1 MSTEILINATLEETR
16 VAIMEGNQVQQI
28 FTERDKERGLVG
40 NIYKG
45 RVVRVLPGM
54 QAAFVDIGL
63 EKSAFLYVGDV
74 LDPDKRYE
82 DILGDDGDDGG
93 ERGSDRGG
101 RRGGRRQHRPIDSLL
116 KVGDDIIV
124 QVSKEPIS
132 TKGPRVTMYV
142 SLPGRY
148 LVYMPAVRHVGISR
162 RISSDRE
169 RKRLREIVETL
180 ATTNGGYIVR
190 TVSAGVLEEEFT
202 SDMAFLEL
210 LWANILKK
218 WSCLKAPVLLHM
230 DLDLTFRAVRD
241 LFTPDIDRMIIDS
254 RSHYERV
261 MEFVETYLPSVAERV
276 FLYEGEAPLFEFFN
290 VESELSR
297 ALGRRVW
304 LKSGGYLVIDTAEAL
319 TVIDV
324 NTGRY
329 VGKTGSL
336 EDTIT
341 KTNLEAVKEI
351 AHQLRFRNI
360 GGIII
365 IDFIDMDEAGNREK
379 VFSALQQAVAQDKA
393 RINLYKMSELGLVE
407 MSRQRKRENLQQVHC
422 EPCRHCD
429 GRGFTKSSTTVAYE
443 LFREVRRSAAKYPE
457 KTLMLSVHP
466 TVAAMIQEEERV
478 HLEALENEVRKHLV
492 LKKDANLHL
501 ENFAIAPERKRGRRA
516 ERGSAG
522 QAGAAV

>member
-1 MSTEILINATLEETR
+1 MSTELLISADREETR
-16 VAIMEGNQVQQI
+16 VALMEGNQVQQLL
-28 FTERDKERGLVG
+28 TEREKGRGLVG

-45 RVVRVLPGM
+45 KVVRVLPGM

-74 LDPDKRYE
+74 QDPDRRYE
-82 DILGDDGDDGG
+82 DLIGVAVDEGAPGRDGKP
-93 ERGSDRGG
+93 RG
-101 RRGGRRQHRPIDSLL
+101 RRNHRPIETLL
-116 KVGDDIIV
+116 KGGDDVIV

-148 LVYMPAVRHVGISR
+148 LVFMPAIRHIGISR

-169 RKRLREIVETL
+169 RKRLRDIVETL

-190 TVSAGVLEEEFT
+190 TVSSGVAEEEFA

-210 LWANILKK
+210 LWSNILKK
-218 WSCLKAPVLLHM
+218 WSCLNAPALLHM
-230 DLDLTFRAVRD
+230 DMDLIFRAVRD
-241 LFTPDIDRMIIDS
+241 MFTPDVARLIIDS
-254 RSHYERV
+254 KADYERV
-261 MEFVETYLPSVAERV
+261 MEFVETYLPSVADRV
-276 FLYEGEAPLFEFFN
+276 ALYEGDQTLFEFFN
-290 VESELSR
+290 VETELSR

-304 LKSGGYLVIDTAEAL
+304 LKSGGYIIIDTAEAL

-341 KTNLEAVKEI
+341 KTNMEAVKEI

-365 IDFIDMDEAGNREK
+365 IDFIDMDEAANRDR
-379 VFSALQQAVAQDKA
+379 VYTALQQAVASDKA
-393 RINLYKMSELGLVE
+393 RTNLYKMSELGLVE
-407 MSRQRKRENLQQVHC
+407 MSRQRKRENLQQLHC
-422 EPCRHCD
+422 ESCRYCD
-429 GRGFTKSSTTVAYE
+429 GRGFTKSPTTVVYDM
-443 LFREVRRSAAKYPE
+443 FREVRRTAATYPE
-457 KTLMLSVHP
+457 KTLVL
-466 TVAAMIQEEERV
+466 TVNPVVATLLAEEERD
-478 HLEALENEVRKHLV
+478 HLDALQNDVRKHLIV
-492 LKKDANLHL
+492 RKDSGMHL
-501 ENFAIAPERKRGRRA
+501 ENYGVSVNRKGGGRGR
-516 ERGSAG
+516 GNNN
-522 QAGAAV
+522 Q

>member
-1 MSTEILINATLEETR
+1 MSTEILINATPEETR
-16 VAIMEGNQVQQI
+16 VAIMDGNQVQQI
-28 FTERDKERGLVG
+28 FTERDKDRGLVG

-45 RVVRVLPGM
+45 KVVRVLPGM

-82 DILGDDGDDGG
+82 DLMGGDG
-93 ERGSDRGG
+93 EDRTIDRGG
-101 RRGGRRQHRPIDSLL
+101 KRGRRNHRPIETLL
-116 KVGDDIIV
+116 RSGDDVIV

-148 LVYMPAVRHVGISR
+148 LVYMPAIRHIGISR

-169 RKRLREIVETL
+169 RKRLRDIVDTL

-190 TVSAGVLEEEFT
+190 TVSAGVLEEEFA

-218 WSCLKAPVLLHM
+218 WNCLAAPCLLHM

-241 LFTPDIDRMIIDS
+241 LFTPDVDRMIIDS
-254 RSHYERV
+254 KSHYERV
-261 MEFVETYLPSVAERV
+261 MAFTETYLPSVAERV
-276 FLYEGEAPLFEFFN
+276 FLYEGESPLLEFFN
-290 VESELSR
+290 VENEIAR

-341 KTNLEAVKEI
+341 KTNMEAVKEI

-365 IDFIDMDEAGNREK
+365 IDFIDMDEASNREK
-379 VFSALQQAVAQDKA
+379 VFAALQQAVSTDKA
-393 RINLYKMSELGLVE
+393 RINLYKVSELGLVE
-407 MSRQRKRENLQQVHC
+407 MSRQRKRENLQQLHC

-429 GRGFTKSSTTVAYE
+429 GRGFTKSPTTIAYE
-443 LFREVRRSAAKYPE
+443 LFREVRRVAAGFSE
-457 KTLMLSVHP
+457 KTLVLSVHP
-466 TVAAMIQEEERV
+466 AVAALINDEERG
-478 HLEALENEVRKHLV
+478 HLESLENEVRKHLV
-492 LKKDANLHL
+492 VKRDNNLQL
-501 ENFAIAPERKRGRRA
+501 ESYSVGPERKRARRSSGRGG
-516 ERGSAG
+516 ERSSTK
-522 QAGAAV
+522 AAS

>member
-1 MSTEILINATLEETR
+1 VSLEILINATREETR
-16 VAIMEGNQVQQI
+16 VALLEGNQVQQLL
-28 FTERDKERGLVG
+28 TERAKDRGVVG

-74 LDPDKRYE
+74 LDPEKRYE
-82 DILGDDGDDGG
+82 DVVGEVAEEEPDRASGG
-93 ERGSDRGG
+93 GGGRGG
-101 RRGGRRQHRPIDSLL
+101 RARRTFRPIEQLL
-116 KVGDDIIV
+116 KSGDDVIV

-148 LVYMPAVRHVGISR
+148 LVFMPAVRHVGISR

-169 RKRLREIVETL
+169 RRRLREIVDRL

-190 TVSAGVLEEEFT
+190 TVSSGVPEEEF
-202 SDMAFLEL
+202 SADMAFLEL

-218 WSCLKAPVLLHM
+218 WQYLAAPCLLHM

-241 LFTPDIDRMIIDS
+241 LFTTEVDRLVIDAKAQ
-254 RSHYERV
+254 YERV
-261 MEFVETYLPSVAERV
+261 VEFVNTYLPSVAERV
-276 FLYEGEAPLFEFFN
+276 FHYEGEAPLFEYFN
-290 VESELSR
+290 IEAEISR
-297 ALGRRVW
+297 ALGQRVW
-304 LKSGGYLVIDTAEAL
+304 LKSGGYLIIDTTEAL

-336 EDTIT
+336 EETIT

-351 AHQLRFRNI
+351 AHQLQFRNI

-365 IDFIDMDEAGNREK
+365 IDFIDMDEAANRER
-379 VFSALQQAVAQDKA
+379 VTQAMQQAVAQDKA
-393 RINLYKMSELGLVE
+393 RINLYRMSDLGLVE
-407 MSRQRKRENLQQVHC
+407 MSRQRKRENLQQLHC
-422 EPCRHCD
+422 EACRTCD
-429 GRGFTKSSTTVAYE
+429 GRGYTKSPTTVAYE
-443 LFREVRRSAAKYPE
+443 MFREIRRMARTVPGKQLTVA
-457 KTLMLSVHP
+457 VHP
-466 TVAAMIQEEERV
+466 VVADLLMGEERGN
-478 HLEALENEVRKHLV
+478 LAALEDEVRKELV
-492 LKKDANLHL
+492 VQPDRELYIEAYQIHGG
-501 ENFAIAPERKRGRRA
+501 RSGRGRR
-516 ERGSAG
+516 
-522 QAGAAV
+522 

>member
-1 MSTEILINATLEETR
+1 VSTEILINATREETR
-16 VAIMEGNQVQQI
+16 VALLEGNQTQQL
-28 FTERDKERGLVG
+28 FTERAKDRGIVG

-54 QAAFVDIGL
+54 QAAFVDIGM

-74 LDPDKRYE
+74 LDPEKRYE
-82 DILGDDGDDGG
+82 DVVGGEESDDDG
-93 ERGSDRGG
+93 ERSQGRGRQ
-101 RRGGRRQHRPIDSLL
+101 RRTYRPIEQLL
-116 KVGDDIIV
+116 KGGDEVVV

-148 LVYMPAVRHVGISR
+148 LVFMPHVRHVGISR

-169 RKRLREIVETL
+169 RRRLRDIVEQL

-190 TVSAGVLEEEFT
+190 TVSAGVPEEEFAA
-202 SDMAFLEL
+202 DMAFLEL

-218 WSCLKAPVLLHM
+218 WQYLSAPCLLHV

-241 LFTPDIDRMIIDS
+241 LFTPDVDRLIIDA
-254 RSHYERV
+254 RPYYERV
-261 MEFVETYLPSVAERV
+261 LEFVETYLPSVADRV
-276 FLYEGEAPLFEFFN
+276 FHYEGDLPLFEYFN
-290 VESELSR
+290 IEAEISR

-304 LKSGGYLVIDTAEAL
+304 LKSGGYIIIDTTEAL
-319 TVIDV
+319 TVVDV

-351 AHQLRFRNI
+351 AHQLQFRNI

-365 IDFIDMDEAGNREK
+365 IDFIDMDEAANRDR
-379 VFSALQQAVAQDKA
+379 VFTALQQAVAQDKA
-393 RINLYKMSELGLVE
+393 RINLYKMSDLGLVE
-407 MSRQRKRENLQQVHC
+407 MSRQRKRENLQQLHC
-422 EPCRHCD
+422 EPCRTCE
-429 GRGFTKSSTTVAYE
+429 GKGYTKSPTTVVYE
-443 LFREVRRSAAKYPE
+443 MFRELRRLTATLPAKQLTVAVHPAVADLLMGEEQANLAAVEDEIRKQLVIRADRGLHIESYEIQGARGRPVRRQP
-457 KTLMLSVHP
+457 
-466 TVAAMIQEEERV
+466 
-478 HLEALENEVRKHLV
+478 
-492 LKKDANLHL
+492 
-501 ENFAIAPERKRGRRA
+501 
-516 ERGSAG
+516 
-522 QAGAAV
+522 

>member
-1 MSTEILINATLEETR
+1 MSTEILINATTEETR
-16 VAIMEGNQVQQI
+16 VAIMEGSQVQQI

-82 DILGDDGDDGG
+82 DLMGGDGDD
-93 ERGSDRGG
+93 RTIDRGG
-101 RRGGRRQHRPIDSLL
+101 KRGRRNHRPIETLL
-116 KVGDDIIV
+116 RSGDDVIV

-148 LVYMPAVRHVGISR
+148 LVYMPAIRHIGISR

-169 RKRLREIVETL
+169 RKRLRDIVETL

-190 TVSAGVLEEEFT
+190 TVSTGVLEEEFT

-218 WSCLKAPVLLHM
+218 WGCLAAPCLLHM

-254 RSHYERV
+254 KSHYERV
-261 MEFVETYLPSVAERV
+261 MDFTETYLPSVAERV
-276 FLYEGEAPLFEFFN
+276 FEYEGETPLFEFFN
-290 VESELSR
+290 VETELSR

-341 KTNLEAVKEI
+341 KTNMEAVKEI

-365 IDFIDMDEAGNREK
+365 IDFIDMDEAANRER
-379 VFSALQQAVAQDKA
+379 VFSTLQRAVSTDKA

-422 EPCRHCD
+422 EPCRHCE
-429 GRGFTKSSTTVAYE
+429 GRGFTKSPTTIAYE
-443 LFREVRRSAAKYPE
+443 IFREVRRSAAKYPE
-457 KTLMLSVHP
+457 KTLVLSVSS
-466 TVAAMIQEEERV
+466 TVANMLNEEERG
-478 HLEALENEVRKHLV
+478 HLGALENEVRKHLV
-492 LKKDANLHL
+492 VKRDNNLHQ
-501 ENFAIAPERKRGRRA
+501 ENFSIAPERKRARRSGGRSG
-516 ERGSAG
+516 EKP
-522 QAGAAV
+522 GAKATT

>member
-1 MSTEILINATLEETR
+1 VSIEILINATREETR
-16 VAIMEGNQVQQI
+16 VALLEGNQIQQL
-28 FTERDKERGLVG
+28 FTERDKDRGIVG

-54 QAAFVDIGL
+54 QAAFVDIGM

-74 LDPDKRYE
+74 LDPEKRYE
-82 DILGDDGDDGG
+82 DVVASGDDSDDD
-93 ERGSDRGG
+93 SDRGG
-101 RRGGRRQHRPIDSLL
+101 GGREGRGRTRRTYRPIEQLL
-116 KVGDDIIV
+116 KSGDEVVV

-148 LVYMPAVRHVGISR
+148 LVFMPAVRHIGISR

-169 RKRLREIVETL
+169 RRRLRDIVESL

-190 TVSAGVLEEEFT
+190 TVSAGVPEEEFAA
-202 SDMAFLEL
+202 DMAFLEL

-218 WSCLKAPVLLHM
+218 WQYLSAPVLLHK

-241 LFTPDIDRMIIDS
+241 LFTSEVDRLIIDAKPY
-254 RSHYERV
+254 YERV
-261 MEFVETYLPSVAERV
+261 LEFVETYLPSVADRV
-276 FLYEGEAPLFEFFN
+276 FHYEGEVPLFEYFN
-290 VESELSR
+290 IETEISR

-304 LKSGGYLVIDTAEAL
+304 LKSGGYIIIDTTEAL

-336 EDTIT
+336 EDTIS

-351 AHQLRFRNI
+351 AHQLQFRNI

-365 IDFIDMDEAGNREK
+365 IDFIDMDEAANRER
-379 VFSALQQAVAQDKA
+379 VFAALQQAVAQDKA
-393 RINLYKMSELGLVE
+393 RINLYKMSDLGLVE
-407 MSRQRKRENLQQVHC
+407 MSRQRKRENLQQLHC
-422 EPCRHCD
+422 EPCRACE
-429 GRGFTKSSTTVAYE
+429 GRGYTKSPTTVSYE
-443 LFREVRRSAAKYPE
+443 MFREIRRIAAGLPAKQL
-457 KTLMLSVHP
+457 TVAVHP
-466 TVAAMIQEEERV
+466 VVADMLMGEEQA
-478 HLEALENEVRKHLV
+478 HLEALEDEVRKQIV
-492 LKKDANLHL
+492 VRPDRGLHI
-501 ENFAIAPERKRGRRA
+501 ESYEIQGTRGRPPR
-516 ERGSAG
+516 R
-522 QAGAAV
+522 QV

>member
-1 MSTEILINATLEETR
+1 MSTEILINATREETR
-16 VAIMEGNQVQQI
+16 VAVVEGNETQQL
-28 FTERDKERGLVG
+28 FTERAKERGIVG

-45 RVVRVLPGM
+45 KVVRVLPGM

-63 EKSAFLYVGDV
+63 DKSAFLYVGDV
-74 LDPDKRYE
+74 LDPEKRYE
-82 DILGDDGDDGG
+82 DVVTDDGDGG
-93 ERGSDRGG
+93 GGRGG
-101 RRGGRRQHRPIDSLL
+101 GRGRARRSYRPIEKLL
-116 KVGDDIIV
+116 KGGDDIIV

-148 LVYMPAVRHVGISR
+148 LVFMPGVPHVGISR

-169 RKRLREIVETL
+169 RRRLREIVERL

-190 TVSAGVLEEEFT
+190 TVSSGVLEEEFA

-218 WSCLKAPVLLHM
+218 WSYLAAPCLLHM

-241 LFTPDIDRMIIDS
+241 LFSPDVDRLVIDS
-254 RSHYERV
+254 KPHYERV
-261 MEFVETYLPSVAERV
+261 MEFVEAYLPSVAERV
-276 FLYEGEAPLFEFFN
+276 FRYEGESQIFEYFN
-290 VESELSR
+290 IEAEISR
-297 ALGRRVW
+297 GIGRRVW

-341 KTNLEAVKEI
+341 KTNLEAVKEV

-365 IDFIDMDEAGNREK
+365 IDFIDMDEAANRDR
-379 VFSALQQAVAQDKA
+379 VFQALQKAMSTDKA
-393 RINLYKMSELGLVE
+393 RVNLYKMSELGLVE

-422 EPCRHCD
+422 EPCRYCD
-429 GRGFTKSSTTVAYE
+429 GRGFTKSPTTVIYE
-443 LFREVRRSAAKYPE
+443 MFRELRRTAGTNPHKELTLTVHPAVADLLMGEERRNLEAVESEIRKFLNIKGKKDMHLETYEITPGKSSRRS
-457 KTLMLSVHP
+457 
-466 TVAAMIQEEERV
+466 
-478 HLEALENEVRKHLV
+478 RK
-492 LKKDANLHL
+492 AT
-501 ENFAIAPERKRGRRA
+501 A
-516 ERGSAG
+516 
-522 QAGAAV
+522 

>member
-1 MSTEILINATLEETR
+1 VSTEILINTTPEETR
-16 VAIMEGNQVQQI
+16 VALLEGNQVQQL
-28 FTERDKERGLVG
+28 FTERDKDRGLVG

-54 QAAFVDIGL
+54 QAAFVDIGM

-74 LDPDKRYE
+74 QDPDKRYE
-82 DILGDDGDDGG
+82 DLIGVDSDDGG
-93 ERGSDRGG
+93 GSSGG
-101 RRGGRRQHRPIDSLL
+101 RDGRGRGRRNFRPIETLL

-148 LVYMPAVRHVGISR
+148 LVFMPAIRHIGISR
-162 RISSDRE
+162 RINSDRE
-169 RKRLREIVETL
+169 RKRLKEIVETL

-190 TVSAGVLEEEFT
+190 TVSAGVEEEEFG

-218 WSCLKAPVLLHM
+218 WGVLKAPALLHM

-241 LFTPDIDRMIIDS
+241 LFTPDVDRMIIDS
-254 RSHYERV
+254 RAHYERV

-276 FLYEGEAPLFEFFN
+276 FQYEGDDPLFEFFN
-290 VESELSR
+290 IETEISR

-304 LKSGGYLVIDTAEAL
+304 LKSGGYIIIDTAEAL

-336 EDTIT
+336 EDD
-341 KTNLEAVKEI
+341 
-351 AHQLRFRNI
+351 HQDQP
-360 GGIII
+360 GGG
-365 IDFIDMDEAGNREK
+365 EGNRPPA
-379 VFSALQQAVAQDKA
+379 ALPQHW
-393 RINLYKMSELGLVE
+393 RHHHHRLY
-407 MSRQRKRENLQQVHC
+407 
-422 EPCRHCD
+422 RH
-429 GRGFTKSSTTVAYE
+429 G
-443 LFREVRRSAAKYPE
+443 
-457 KTLMLSVHP
+457 
-466 TVAAMIQEEERV
+466 
-478 HLEALENEVRKHLV
+478 
-492 LKKDANLHL
+492 
-501 ENFAIAPERKRGRRA
+501 
-516 ERGSAG
+516 
-522 QAGAAV
+522 

>member
-1 MSTEILINATLEETR
+1 VSTEILISAAREETR
-16 VAIMEGNQVQQI
+16 VALLEGNQVQQL
-28 FTERDKERGLVG
+28 FTERAKDRGIVG

-74 LDPDKRYE
+74 LDPEKRYE
-82 DILGDDGDDGG
+82 DVVSADDADEEPGAYKG
-93 ERGSDRGG
+93 GG
-101 RRGGRRQHRPIDSLL
+101 RGRARRTYRPIEQLL
-116 KVGDDIIV
+116 KGGDEIIV

-148 LVYMPAVRHVGISR
+148 LVFMPAVRHVGISR

-169 RKRLREIVETL
+169 RRRLREIVEKL

-190 TVSAGVLEEEFT
+190 TVSAGVPEEEFAA
-202 SDMAFLEL
+202 DMAFLEL

-218 WSCLKAPVLLHM
+218 WQYLSAPCLLHM

-241 LFTPDIDRMIIDS
+241 LFTPEVDRLIIDAKPY
-254 RSHYERV
+254 YERV
-261 MEFVETYLPSVAERV
+261 LEFVETYLPSVEDRV
-276 FLYEGEAPLFEFFN
+276 FHYEGEVPLFEYFN
-290 VESELSR
+290 IEAEISR

-304 LKSGGYLVIDTAEAL
+304 LKSGGYIIIDTTEAL

-351 AHQLRFRNI
+351 AHQLQFRNI

-365 IDFIDMDEAGNREK
+365 IDFIDMDEAGNRDR
-379 VFSALQQAVAQDKA
+379 VFTAMQQAVAQDKA
-393 RINLYKMSELGLVE
+393 RINLYKMSDLGLVE
-407 MSRQRKRENLQQVHC
+407 MSRQRKRENLQQLHC
-422 EPCRHCD
+422 EPCRICD
-429 GRGFTKSSTTVAYE
+429 GKGYTKSPTTVAYE
-443 LFREVRRSAAKYPE
+443 LFREVRRIAPTLSPKQLYVAVSPE
-457 KTLMLSVHP
+457 VADLLMG
-466 TVAAMIQEEERV
+466 EEQG
-478 HLEALENEVRKHLV
+478 HLAALEDEVRKQLV
-492 LKKDANLHL
+492 VKADRELHV
-501 ENFAIAPERKRGRRA
+501 EAYEIQGSRARPGRR
-516 ERGSAG
+516 RG
-522 QAGAAV
+522 

>member
-1 MSTEILINATLEETR
+1 MSTEIVINATGEETR
-16 VAIMEGNQVQQI
+16 VAIMEGSQVQQI
-28 FTERDKERGLVG
+28 FTERDKDRGLVG

-45 RVVRVLPGM
+45 KVVRVLPGM

-82 DILGDDGDDGG
+82 DLAGVEGEDSGG
-93 ERGSDRGG
+93 GGRGG
-101 RRGGRRQHRPIDSLL
+101 RRGRRQHRPIESLL
-116 KVGDDIIV
+116 KSGDDVIV

-190 TVSAGVLEEEFT
+190 TVSSGVLEEEFA

-218 WSCLKAPVLLHM
+218 WLCLKAPSLLHM

-241 LFTPDIDRMIIDS
+241 LFTPDIDRMIIDN
-254 RSHYERV
+254 RPHYERV

-276 FLYEGEAPLFEFFN
+276 LLYEGEAPVFEFFN
-290 VESELSR
+290 VETEISR

-341 KTNLEAVKEI
+341 KTNLEAAKEI
-351 AHQLRFRNI
+351 AYQLKFRNI

-379 VFSALQQAVAQDKA
+379 VFSSLQQSVTTDKA

-407 MSRQRKRENLQQVHC
+407 MSRQRKRENLQQLHC
-422 EPCRHCD
+422 EPCRYCD
-429 GRGFTKSSTTVAYE
+429 GRGFTKSPTTVAYE
-443 LFREVRRSAAKYPE
+443 LFREVRRNAKNYPE
-457 KTLMLSVHP
+457 KTLVLSVHP
-466 TVAAMIQEEERV
+466 TVANMLNEEERG
-478 HLEALENEVRKHLV
+478 HLASLEDEVRKHLV
-492 LKKDANLHL
+492 VRKDNNLHA
-501 ENFAIAPERKRGRRA
+501 ETYSIAPERKRARR
-516 ERGSAG
+516 GG
-522 QAGAAV
+522 